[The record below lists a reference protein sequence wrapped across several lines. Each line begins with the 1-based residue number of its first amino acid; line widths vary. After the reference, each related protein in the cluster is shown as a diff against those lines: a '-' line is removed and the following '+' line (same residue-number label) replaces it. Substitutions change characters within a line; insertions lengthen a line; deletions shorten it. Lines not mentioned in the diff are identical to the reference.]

1 MRTGLDAQVIV
12 VGGGPV
18 GSVLAMLLGRS
29 GIRTLV
35 LEKAAFPRDKPCGEG
50 LMPGGVAVLERLG
63 IHPAPE
69 GFSPLRGSAYPARD
83 RGAAVGALPFRPG
96 LARGGFAAG
105 RP

>member
-50 LMPGGVAVLERLG
+50 LMPGGVAVPERLG
-63 IHPAPE
+63 I
-69 GFSPLRGSAYPARD
+69 
-83 RGAAVGALPFRPG
+83 G
-96 LARGGFAAG
+96 LARGGFPPLGGGPARGASGGAPVWALCSRAG
-105 RP
+105 PPPEGV